1 MLFPAFLSIYN
12 MQNLSKKS
20 FIDRKIPFIEGRNKK
35 ITIFAPELE
44 TTSLYI
50 YMKRKAHLRPFSAH
64 CTAWL
69 SGGICTSKKETLRF
83 DGFSEE

>member
-1 MLFPAFLSIYN
+1 MLFPAFVSIYC

-20 FIDRKIPFIEGRNKK
+20 FIDRKSPFIEGRNKK
-35 ITIFAPELE
+35 ITIFVPELE

>member
-1 MLFPAFLSIYN
+1 MLFPAFLSIYC

-20 FIDRKIPFIEGRNKK
+20 FIDRKSPFIEGRNKK
-35 ITIFAPELE
+35 NNYLCPRIRNHIL
-44 TTSLYI
+44 I